1 MLQGLAKS
9 ICVNAKKVTA
19 IGIYAWTSVL
29 SGGATKS
36 GNDFTTGTGTWG
48 TGEIRTTQGYTT
60 KVYVSCVPSHNATGN
75 QAMIALNSDPTLD
88 SSYTSL
94 DYAWFFNGYG
104 ATAIWESGSQVATPA
119 GGYGSGNVFK
129 IDYDGTNVIYS
140 RDGVAL
146 RTVARGLGASLYL
159 DSSFN
164 NLFTFTD
171 LQYGQYAQN
180 KITK

>member
-19 IGIYAWTSVL
+19 IGIYDWAYVL

-36 GNDFTTGTGTWG
+36 GNNFTTGTGTWG
-48 TGEIRTTQGYTT
+48 TGEIRTTQGYST

-104 ATAIWESGSQVATPA
+104 QTAIWESNAQVATPA
-119 GGYGSGNVFK
+119 GGYGAGNVFK

-140 RDGVAL
+140 RDGVAQ
-146 RTVARGLGASLYL
+146 RTVARSVSGLLYL

-164 NLFTFTD
+164 NAFTFTD
-171 LQYGQYAQN
+171 LRYQQYS
-180 KITK
+180 